1 MKNKIKT
8 FFRKYWIVL
17 SLIAAA
23 IIIVGYFVNIIVFE
37 NKKDVLNILVLS
49 SDINIE
55 AMEEELYSLIEVN
68 DDEEIVIKYM
78 DSNGEADQAIILTW
92 LRSRTVDVVIGEED
106 SIDFYARNGCLADM
120 EELGIETDES
130 DYYNA
135 VDEYSSEGE
144 IIGTGEQTLFGKYVK
159 PITGLENMEKPIV
172 AMAVN
177 ALNTENGMR
186 ILSYYMEIK

>member
-106 SIDFYARNGCLADM
+106 GIDFYARNGCLVDM
-120 EELGIETDES
+120 KELGIETDES

-135 VDEYSSEGE
+135 VDEYSSEGQ
-144 IIGTGEQTLFGKYVK
+144 IIGTGEQTLFGKYVN

-186 ILSYYMEIK
+186 ILRYYMEIK

>member
-1 MKNKIKT
+1 MKNKIKI

-55 AMEEELYSLIEVN
+55 AMEEELYSLVEVN

-78 DSNGEADQAIILTW
+78 DSNGEADQAIVLTW
-92 LRSRTVDVVIGEED
+92 LRSRTVDMVVGEED
-106 SIDFYARNGCLADM
+106 SIDFYARNGCLVDM
-120 EELGIETDES
+120 KELGIETDES

-135 VDEYSSEGE
+135 VVEYSSEGE
-144 IIGTGEQTLFGKYVK
+144 IIGTGEQTLFGKYVN

-186 ILSYYMEIK
+186 ILRHYMEIK